1 VINRHEQ
8 VITSTELHT
17 MNRVII
23 SEAPLV
29 GLFGSKA
36 AYQVLM
42 YMENY
47 NQGYASQISKTFGM
61 SLSQTQKQLQKFEQ
75 LGLLVSRKEGSARVY
90 YFKRSP
96 IVDALRKFLSSMFDS
111 LPESTISEYYRQRRR
126 PRRQGKS

>member
-1 VINRHEQ
+1 MNRHEHA
-8 VITSTELHT
+8 ITSTELHT

-47 NQGYASQISKTFGM
+47 DQGYASQVSKTFGM
-61 SLSQTQKQLQKFEQ
+61 SLSQAQKQLVKFEQ

-90 YFKRSP
+90 YFKRTP
-96 IVDALRKFLSSMFDS
+96 IVDALRNFLSSMLDV

-126 PRRQGKS
+126 PRRHGKI

>member
-1 VINRHEQ
+1 MSMSSHQQMLRK
-8 VITSTELHT
+8 

-47 NQGYASQISKTFGM
+47 GQGYASQVSKTFGM
-61 SLSQTQKQLQKFEQ
+61 SLSQAQKQLLNFEQ

-90 YFKRSP
+90 YFIRSP
-96 IVDALRKFLSSMFDS
+96 IVDALRKFLSSMLDV

-126 PRRQGKS
+126 PRRHGKS

>member
-1 VINRHEQ
+1 MKTVA
-8 VITSTELHT
+8 V
-17 MNRVII
+17 

-47 NQGYASQISKTFGM
+47 EQGYASQISKTFEM
-61 SLSQTQKQLQKFEQ
+61 SLSQTQNQLIKFEQ

-96 IVDALRKFLSSMFDS
+96 VVDSLRQFLGSMLEV
-111 LPESTISEYYRQRRR
+111 LPESTVRKFYRQRRR
-126 PRRQGKS
+126 PRRFGKK

>member
-1 VINRHEQ
+1 MNRHEH
-8 VITSTELHT
+8 VITSTELRT

-47 NQGYASQISKTFGM
+47 DQGYASQVSKTFGM
-61 SLSQTQKQLQKFEQ
+61 SLSQAQKQLIKFEQ

-90 YFKRSP
+90 YFKRTP
-96 IVDALRKFLSSMFDS
+96 IVDALRKFLSSMLDS

-126 PRRQGKS
+126 PRRHGKS

>member
-1 VINRHEQ
+1 MNRHEH
-8 VITSTELHT
+8 VITSTELRT
-17 MNRVII
+17 MNRIVI

-47 NQGYASQISKTFGM
+47 DQGYASQVSKTFGM
-61 SLSQTQKQLQKFEQ
+61 SLSQAQKQLVKFEQ

-96 IVDALRKFLSSMFDS
+96 IVDALRKFLSSMLDV

-126 PRRQGKS
+126 PRRHGKS

>member
-1 VINRHEQ
+1 MSKTV
-8 VITSTELHT
+8 
-17 MNRVII
+17 I

-47 NQGYASQISKTFGM
+47 DQGYASQICRTFEM
-61 SLSQTQKQLQKFEQ
+61 SLSQAQKQLLKFEQ
-75 LGLLVSRKEGSARVY
+75 LGLLVSRKEGTARVY

-96 IVDALRKFLSSMFDS
+96 VADALRKFLRSMLDV
-111 LPESTISEYYRQRRR
+111 LPESAIYKYYRQRRR
-126 PRRQGKS
+126 PRRFGKK

>member
-1 VINRHEQ
+1 MNRHEH
-8 VITSTELHT
+8 VITSTELRT
-17 MNRVII
+17 MNRIII

-47 NQGYASQISKTFGM
+47 DQGYASQVSKTFGM
-61 SLSQTQKQLQKFEQ
+61 SLSQAQKQLVKFEQ

-90 YFKRSP
+90 YFKRTP
-96 IVDALRKFLSSMFDS
+96 IVDALRKFLSSMLDV

-126 PRRQGKS
+126 PRRHGKS

>member
-1 VINRHEQ
+1 
-8 VITSTELHT
+8 

-23 SEAPLV
+23 SEAPLI

-47 NQGYASQISKTFGM
+47 DQGYASQISKTFGM

-75 LGLLVSRKEGSARVY
+75 LGLLVSRMEGSARVY

-96 IVDALRKFLSSMFDS
+96 IVDALRKFLGSMLDA
-111 LPESTISEYYRQRRR
+111 LPDSTISEYYRQRRR
-126 PRRQGKS
+126 PRRAGKN

>member
-1 VINRHEQ
+1 MSKV
-8 VITSTELHT
+8 V
-17 MNRVII
+17 I

-47 NQGYASQISKTFGM
+47 EHGYASQIAKTFEM
-61 SLSQTQKQLQKFEQ
+61 SISQTQKQLQKFEQ

-96 IVDALRKFLSSMFDS
+96 AVDALRKFLSSMLNV
-111 LPESTISEYYRQRRR
+111 LPESTIYKYYRQRRR
-126 PRRQGKS
+126 PRRYGKS